1 MDKTNDLVIGAVT
14 GYKKEQLQYWVN
26 SLNRCGFTG
35 RKLLI
40 CFDIDPETIR
50 WLNDNQI
57 ETCEIDGI
65 SEESS
70 FSIVVDRFLFYYLT
84 LRDMK
89 DVRYVVAT
97 DVKDVIFQRDP
108 SEFLEGVMDPWEYR
122 GTKYHF
128 ILSSEELIYA
138 NEPWGLNNL
147 RLSFPVYYDRLV
159 KRQIVNCGV
168 LAGRYQYFTDLCSQL
183 YYMCGRSTPFI
194 QGGGGPDQA
203 ALNVLM
209 SQNIFRDCSRI
220 THTCDAWAAQLG
232 TTGDPHKLPSFLRH
246 LLDTPPSIEDDGT
259 VMSRGSTSC
268 YIENRFA
275 IVHQWDRLAPHH
287 VQTIK
292 EKYS

>member
-26 SLNRCGFTG
+26 SLNQCGFTG
-35 RKLLI
+35 KKLLI
-40 CFDIDPETIR
+40 CFDIDPGTIR

-57 ETCEIDGI
+57 GTCEINGI
-65 SEESS
+65 SKEPS

-84 LRDMK
+84 LRDME

-97 DVKDVIFQRDP
+97 DVKDVIFQCDP
-108 SEFLEGVMDPWEYR
+108 SELLEEAMDLYDYRDPECHFL
-122 GTKYHF
+122 
-128 ILSSEELIYA
+128 LSSEELIYA
-138 NEPWGLNNL
+138 NEPWGANNL
-147 RLSFPVYYDRLV
+147 RLSFPVHYDRLI

-168 LAGRYQYFTDLCSQL
+168 IAGRYEYFTDLCSQL
-183 YYMCGRSTPFI
+183 YYMCGRSAPFI

-209 SQNIFRDCSRI
+209 SQRIFRDYTRI

-232 TTGDPHKLPSFLRH
+232 TTGDPHKLPSFLPH
-246 LLDTPPSIEDDGT
+246 LLDTPPLIKEDGT
-259 VMSRGSTSC
+259 VMSRGYISC
-268 YIENRFA
+268 DIEKPFA

-287 VQTIK
+287 VQKIK

>member
-14 GYKKEQLQYWVN
+14 GYTKDQLQYWVN

-35 RKLLI
+35 RKLLL

-57 ETCEIDGI
+57 GTCEINGI
-65 SEESS
+65 SKEPS

-84 LRDMK
+84 LRDME

-108 SEFLEGVMDPWEYR
+108 SELLEATLDSNDSRDME
-122 GTKYHF
+122 YHF
-128 ILSSEELIYA
+128 LLSSEELIYA

-147 RLSFPVYYDRLV
+147 RLSFPVHYDRLV

-168 LAGRYQYFTDLCSQL
+168 LAGRYEYFTDLCSQL
-183 YYMCGRSTPFI
+183 YYMCGRSAPFI

-209 SQNIFRDCSRI
+209 SQSVFRDYAFI
-220 THTCDAWAAQLG
+220 THTRDAWAAQLG
-232 TTGDPHKLPSFLRH
+232 TTGDPHKLPSFLPH
-246 LLDTPPSIEDDGT
+246 LLDTPPSIKDDGA
-259 VMSRGSTSC
+259 VMSKGYFTWGT
-268 YIENRFA
+268 ETPFA
-275 IVHQWDRLAPHH
+275 IVHQWDRLASHH
-287 VQTIK
+287 VQIIK